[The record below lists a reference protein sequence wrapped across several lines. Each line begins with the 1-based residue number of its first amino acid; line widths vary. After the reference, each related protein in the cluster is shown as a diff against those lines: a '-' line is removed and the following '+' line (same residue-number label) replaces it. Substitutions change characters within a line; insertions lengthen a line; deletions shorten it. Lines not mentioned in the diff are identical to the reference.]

1 MSRPPF
7 LTLPPCAQAYR
18 LTTARGEF
26 AVHDAQPEGGGRPR
40 GAVLLVP
47 GFTGSKEDF
56 IALLEPL
63 ARAGVRA
70 VAVDGRGQYESP
82 GPDDEHAY
90 ALDELALDVLAQAE
104 ALGEHGPVHL
114 LGHSFGG
121 LVARAAVLADARP
134 FRSLTLM
141 SSGPAAVAAEQR
153 DRTRLLIH
161 ALTELKLDMAGVW
174 REKARLDGPEAAD
187 DAFHRRRWMGTNPAQ
202 LVGAG
207 RQLVETADRTAEL
220 ARTALPKHVLS
231 GEEDYAWP
239 VPEMDAMAAALG
251 ARRTVIA
258 GAGHSPA
265 AERPGPTADALLA
278 LWDAVSP
285 ADPTSR

>member
-7 LTLPPCAQAYR
+7 LTLPPCARAHR
-18 LTTARGEF
+18 LATSRGEF
-26 AVHDAQPEGGGRPR
+26 AVLDALPEGGGGR
-40 GAVLLVP
+40 ATALLLP

-82 GPDDEHAY
+82 GPDDERAY
-90 ALDELALDVLAQAE
+90 ALAELAEDVHAQAA
-104 ALGEHGPVHL
+104 ALGEGPVHL
-114 LGHSFGG
+114 VGHSFGG

-141 SSGPAAVAAEQR
+141 SSGPAAVAPGQR
-153 DRTRLLIH
+153 DRTRMLIH
-161 ALTELKLDMAGVW
+161 ALAELRLDMESVW
-174 REKARLDGPEAAD
+174 REKVLLDGPLSD
-187 DAFHRRRWMGTNPAQ
+187 DAFQRRRWLATAPAQ

-207 RQLVETADRTAEL
+207 RHLIDTADRTAEL
-220 ARTALPKHVLS
+220 AATALPKHVLS
-231 GEEDYAWP
+231 GEEDFAWP
-239 VPEMDAMAAALG
+239 VPVMDAMAAALG
-251 ARRTVIA
+251 ARRTVIG

-265 AERPGPTADALLA
+265 AERPAPTAAALLA
-278 LWDAVSP
+278 FWEAVSP
-285 ADPTSR
+285 AAPTSP

>member
-7 LTLPPCAQAYR
+7 LTLPGCAHAYR
-18 LTTARGEF
+18 LATARGEF
-26 AVHDAQPEGGGRPR
+26 AVHDARPEGGGRPR
-40 GAVLLVP
+40 GTVLLVP

-82 GPDDEHAY
+82 GPDDERAY
-90 ALDELALDVLAQAE
+90 ALDELALDVLAQAD
-104 ALGEHGPVHL
+104 ALGDGPVHL

-141 SSGPAAVAAEQR
+141 SSGPAAVGAEQR

-161 ALTELKLDMAGVW
+161 ALAELKLDMESVW
-174 REKARLDGPEAAD
+174 REKVRLDGPEAAQ
-187 DAFHRRRWMGTNPAQ
+187 DAFHHRRWTGTNPAQ

-207 RQLVETADRTAEL
+207 RQLIETADRTAEL
-220 ARTALPKHVLS
+220 ARTAPPKHVLS
-231 GEEDYAWP
+231 GQEDFAWP
-239 VPEMDAMAAALG
+239 VPAMDAMAAALG

-265 AERPGPTADALLA
+265 AERPGPTAAALLA
-278 LWDAVSP
+278 FWDAVSP